1 MQIGGSFAIVA
12 WTIQIG
18 KRPGRSTSTALVVGA
33 AAAGLMALAQAPVPF
48 VDDDRALT
56 TVVVVAFFA
65 ATCALAADVWPP
77 GRVAVAAAVV
87 AGATLALEWV
97 GHTTGWPFG
106 AYDYTG
112 ALVPQIGG
120 VPVIVPLAWLAMAV
134 PAREVAARL
143 VGSGWARV
151 ALGAVALTA
160 WDLMLDP
167 QMVEAG
173 YWVWEAEGPWRG
185 IPLSNYAGWLVSSAA
200 VMVVLDRLLPRP
212 GRSRPLLALYT
223 WWGLS
228 EALAFIVFFGDP
240 VVGLVGGA
248 AMLGLAALA
257 WLRTT
262 RSGLQNEVENT
273 TIGRPE
279 RSR

>member
-1 MQIGGSFAIVA
+1 MTAALGLR
-12 WTIQIG
+12 
-18 KRPGRSTSTALVVGA
+18 RPFSPALVIGLPA
-33 AAAGLMALAQAPVPF
+33 ATLMALAQAPVPF

-56 TVVVVAFFA
+56 TVVVVAFFV
-65 ATCALAADVWPP
+65 ATCALAADIWAPR
-77 GRVAVAAAVV
+77 RVAVAAGTVV
-87 AGATLALEWV
+87 AATLALEWV

-112 ALVPQIGG
+112 ALVPHLLN
-120 VPVIVPLAWLAMAV
+120 VPLVVPLAWFAMAV

-143 VGSGWARV
+143 VGPGWARV
-151 ALGAVALTA
+151 ALGAAALTA

-173 YWVWEAEGPWRG
+173 YWMWTADGPWQG

-200 VMVVLDRLLPRP
+200 VMVVLDRLLPDP
-212 GRSRPLLALYT
+212 GRIQTGRPLLALYT

-228 EALAFIVFFGDP
+228 EALAFIVFFDDP

-248 AMLGLAALA
+248 AMLGLATLA
-257 WLRTT
+257 WRAELRLPRGTAT
-262 RSGLQNEVENT
+262 YG
-273 TIGRPE
+273 
-279 RSR
+279 SRG

>member
-1 MQIGGSFAIVA
+1 
-12 WTIQIG
+12 
-18 KRPGRSTSTALVVGA
+18 
-33 AAAGLMALAQAPVPF
+33 MALAQAPVPF

-56 TVVVVAFFA
+56 TVVVVAFFS
-65 ATCALAADVWPP
+65 ATCALAADVWPLR
-77 GRVAVAAAVV
+77 RVAVAAAVV
-87 AGATLALEWV
+87 VAGTLALEFV

-112 ALVPQIGG
+112 ALVPQIGD
-120 VPVIVPLAWLAMAV
+120 VPVIVPLAWWAMAV

-143 VGSGWARV
+143 VGPGWARV
-151 ALGAVALTA
+151 VLGALALTA

-167 QMVEAG
+167 QMVESG
-173 YWVWEAEGPWRG
+173 YWVWEADGPWQG
-185 IPLSNYAGWLVSSAA
+185 IPLSNYAGWLVSSAV
-200 VMVVLDRLLPRP
+200 VMTVLDRLLPAP

-228 EALAFIVFFGDP
+228 EALAFVVFFGDP

-257 WLRTT
+257 WRGELHVGQGAVTSQT
-262 RSGLQNEVENT
+262 HG
-273 TIGRPE
+273 
-279 RSR
+279 

>member
-1 MQIGGSFAIVA
+1 
-12 WTIQIG
+12 
-18 KRPGRSTSTALVVGA
+18 
-33 AAAGLMALAQAPVPF
+33 
-48 VDDDRALT
+48 
-56 TVVVVAFFA
+56 
-65 ATCALAADVWPP
+65 
-77 GRVAVAAAVV
+77 
-87 AGATLALEWV
+87 V

-120 VPVIVPLAWLAMAV
+120 VPVIVPLAWFAMAV

-143 VGSGWARV
+143 IGSGWARV
-151 ALGAVALTA
+151 ALGALALTA

-173 YWVWEAEGPWRG
+173 YWVWEADGPWRG
-185 IPLSNYAGWLVSSAA
+185 IPLSNYAGWLVSSAV
-200 VMVVLDRLLPRP
+200 VMTVLDRLLPAP

-228 EALAFIVFFGDP
+228 EALAFAVFFGDP

-248 AMLGLAALA
+248 AMLGLAVLA
-257 WLRTT
+257 WRGELHVGEGAVTSQT
-262 RSGLQNEVENT
+262 HG
-273 TIGRPE
+273 
-279 RSR
+279 